1 MQQPL
6 IWILDDD
13 AQVRES
19 LCWLLESIDLQVKAF
34 SSPWE
39 FLDIAVSSLDSRPG
53 CLLLDV
59 RMPGMTGLELLELL
73 KEKELHLPVILLTGH
88 ADVAMA
94 VRALK
99 SGAYDFFEKPYN
111 DQLLLEVINKAVAE
125 HHKQLQEVEKKKSL
139 ELKLVSLTHR
149 ERQVLELLLEGL
161 PGKQMADRLH
171 ISPKTVDVHRH
182 HLIQKLGVKSLAEMV
197 QLYSPLIH
205 PS

>member
-1 MQQPL
+1 MKTPL

-19 LCWLLESIDLQVKAF
+19 LSWLLESVGLQVKALA
-34 SSPWE
+34 SPQA
-39 FLDIAVSSLDSRPG
+39 FLDLSAELDCQPG

-59 RMPGMTGLELLELL
+59 RMPGMSGLELLDLL
-73 KEKELHLPVILLTGH
+73 GQKHHQLPVILLTGH

-94 VRALK
+94 IRALK
-99 SGAYDFFEKPYN
+99 SGAYDFFEKPCN
-111 DQLLLEVINKAVAE
+111 DQQLLEVINKAVAE
-125 HHKQLQEVEKKKSL
+125 HQKRLQQVDKKQTL
-139 ELKLVSLTHR
+139 ELKLASLTQR

-182 HLIQKLGVKSLAEMV
+182 HLTQKLEVQSLAEMV
-197 QLYSPLIH
+197 QLYYPLVY

>member
-1 MQQPL
+1 VQAPR

-19 LCWLLESIDLQVKAF
+19 LSWLLESLGLQATAF
-34 SSPWE
+34 STPQD
-39 FLDIAVSSLDSRPG
+39 FLDMAAGVDDQPG

-59 RMPGMTGLELLELL
+59 RMPGMSGLELLEQLT
-73 KEKELHLPVILLTGH
+73 KSNRHLPVILLTGH

-99 SGAYDFFEKPYN
+99 SGAYDFFQKPYN
-111 DQLLLEVINKAVAE
+111 DQLLLETINQAVAE
-125 HHKQLQEVEKKKSL
+125 HQKRLQEAARKKAL
-139 ELKLVSLTHR
+139 ELKLASLTQR

-182 HLIQKLGVKSLAEMV
+182 HLIQKLDVKSLAEMV
-197 QLYSPLIH
+197 QLYHPLID